1 MLTLLSFRSLPTR
14 AKTNHH
20 IKATMRAT
28 LVALLAVAA
37 VTSQLASAAAA
48 AEGEG
53 IVHVLTNDNFN
64 AATAEG
70 DWLVKF
76 YAVRWRT
83 LASWGVVRVSHT
95 PSYSRGAAT
104 ASTSRPFMRRLPRL
118 WLER

>member
-1 MLTLLSFRSLPTR
+1 MLTLVSFRSLATR
-14 AKTNHH
+14 AKITHH

-28 LVALLAVAA
+28 LVAILAVAA
-37 VTSQLASAAAA
+37 VTSCLASAAAA

-76 YAVRWRT
+76 YAVRWLT
-83 LASWGVVRVSHT
+83 LASWGWCVCLTHLRTAVVRPLQAH
-95 PSYSRGAAT
+95 RAH
-104 ASTSRPFMRRLPRL
+104 L
-118 WLER
+118 